1 MIFSKP
7 GFFRRL
13 FGGATDGTTERRNTD
28 RARPSDGTRVLIID
42 DSSTIIAV
50 LGKMLRQGGF
60 ETLSAPD
67 AESGIET
74 ALREKPDLIFLDI
87 VLPGMNGFAAL
98 RVLRR
103 EEATRDTP
111 IIMMSGNLQAT
122 EQYYA
127 QRIGADDF
135 LKKPFPRAELFAKI
149 QRLTSADKT
158 LHRQPGGPGAPSA
171 QVLSARGE
179 H

>member
-1 MIFSKP
+1 MIPSKP

-13 FGGATDGTTERRNTD
+13 FGGGGDSERRVGP
-28 RARPSDGTRVLIID
+28 RYRPSDGTRVLIID

-67 AESGIET
+67 AEAGIET

-103 EEATRDTP
+103 EEATKNIP

-149 QRLTSADKT
+149 HRLTSEDHK
-158 LHRQPGGPGAPSA
+158 LHRPS
-171 QVLSARGE
+171 VGVPEGVSSAYATRGE
-179 H
+179 S

>member
-13 FGGATDGTTERRNTD
+13 FGGGSEANTERRATE
-28 RARPSDGTRVLIID
+28 RARPSDGTRILIID

-67 AESGIET
+67 AEAGIET
-74 ALREKPDLIFLDI
+74 ALRERPDLIFLDI

-103 EEATRDTP
+103 EEATKDTP

-149 QRLTSADKT
+149 QRLTSADKK
-158 LHRQPGGPGAPSA
+158 LHRQPGGPGSPSA

-179 H
+179 N